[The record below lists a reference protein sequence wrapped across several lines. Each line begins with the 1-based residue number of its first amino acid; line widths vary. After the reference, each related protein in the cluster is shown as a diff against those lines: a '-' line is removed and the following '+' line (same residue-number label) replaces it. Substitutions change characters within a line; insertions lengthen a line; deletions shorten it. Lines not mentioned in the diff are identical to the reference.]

1 MRFFR
6 RQLVRIQGQW
16 AGIALVAA
24 AGFVGCLACDCVADE
39 THPEKPAAAAAQ
51 LAKVVDQL
59 SALGRQADTDKN
71 LELSAAEQTELV
83 KTVNARHG
91 QVWADRV
98 KLFLAATDSN
108 HDGII
113 QTEEWKRAIARF
125 KPSQS
130 AQAPAETVMV
140 TMSDG
145 VHLATDIYRPEGPGP
160 FPVVFTRTPYNRRK
174 VQSTAAGQ
182 VRAGY
187 VLVAQDMRGRFGSE
201 GENLPFVGC
210 GWGEHQDGVE
220 SLAWIHKQPWCNGKV
235 CTVGGSAGGITQNL
249 LAGAAPP
256 GLTAQHIVVAPA
268 SMYQQATYIGGA
280 LRLCQ
285 VETWTTS
292 NRFDARALKI
302 IEDHPTYDDYWRLQD
317 TSLKFAVMNAPA
329 MQVGGWFDTFAQGT
343 LDSFVG
349 RQHHGAAGARG
360 KQKLVMGPWTHAVGR
375 NEAEAELIFPNPEM
389 PKDYDSSRWLA
400 YYLKGDDNGVA
411 ALPAVTY
418 YVLGDTSDPKAP
430 GNQWRQASDWPVPSR
445 ATPYYLRRGGNLAA
459 EKPMVTTDW
468 VEYTFD
474 PANPCP
480 THGGNNLTI
489 ARGPRNQNPI
499 ESRDDVVLFTTEPL
513 AEPLEVTG
521 RITAKVFVAS
531 SAVDTDLSIRLCDV
545 YPDGKSYNMA
555 EGMLRLRYR
564 HSLEKPELLTPD
576 EVVEVSVDCWST
588 SIIFNRG
595 HRLRATITSSNYPRF
610 DLNPGTGKPWK
621 DGEANVK
628 QTNRIFCDAA
638 NPSAIILPVVANS
651 TKN

>member
-1 MRFFR
+1 MHIR
-6 RQLVRIQGQW
+6 GQW
-16 AGIALVAA
+16 TGTALLAA
-24 AGFVGCLACDCVADE
+24 AGFVGCLSCGMADD
-39 THPEKPAAAAAQ
+39 TRPEKPPAAGP

-59 SALGRQADTDKN
+59 GKLGLQADADKN
-71 LELSAAEQTELV
+71 LELSPAEQTAMLN
-83 KTVNARHG
+83 TVSARYG

-98 KLFLAATDSN
+98 KLFLATADAN

-113 QTEEWKRAIARF
+113 QTGEWKRALARF
-125 KPSQS
+125 KPSQPGPD
-130 AQAPAETVMV
+130 AAETVMV
-140 TMSDG
+140 AMSDG
-145 VHLATDIYRPEGPGP
+145 VHLATDVYRPQGPGP

-174 VQSTAAGQ
+174 AQAAAGSQ
-182 VRAGY
+182 TRAGY

-210 GWGEHQDGVE
+210 GWGEHKDGVE
-220 SLAWIHKQPWCNGKV
+220 SLAWILKQPWCNGKV

-280 LRLCQ
+280 LRLSQ
-285 VETWTTS
+285 VENWTRT
-292 NRFDARALKI
+292 NQFDARALTI
-302 IEDHPTYDDYWRLQD
+302 IEDHPTYDDYWRGQD
-317 TSLKFAVMNAPA
+317 SSLKFAVMNAPA
-329 MQVGGWFDTFAQGT
+329 IHVGGWFDTFSQGT

-360 KQKLVMGPWTHAVGR
+360 TQKLVMGPWTHAVGR
-375 NEAEAELIFPNPEM
+375 NEADAELVFPNPQAPQE
-389 PKDYDSSRWLA
+389 YSSARWLE
-400 YYLKGDDNGVA
+400 YYLKGVDNGVT

-418 YVLGDTSDPKAP
+418 YVLGDTSDPKSKAP
-430 GNQWRQASDWPVPSR
+430 GNRWRQADDWPVPSR
-445 ATPYYLRRGGNLAA
+445 ATPYYLLRGGKLAA
-459 EKPMVTTDW
+459 SKPAAGAEP

-474 PANPCP
+474 PADPCP

-499 ESRDDVVLFTTEPL
+499 ESRADVVLFTSEPL

-521 RITAKVFVAS
+521 HVTAKVFVAS

-545 YPDGKSYNMA
+545 YPDGESYNMA

-564 HSLEKPELLTPD
+564 NSFAKPEPLTPG
-576 EVVEVSVDCWST
+576 EMVEVSVDCWST

-595 HRLRATITSSNYPRF
+595 HRLRAAVTSSNYPRF

-621 DGEANVK
+621 DGDPHVK

-638 NPSAIILPVVANS
+638 HPSALILPVVAGAA
-651 TKN
+651 KN